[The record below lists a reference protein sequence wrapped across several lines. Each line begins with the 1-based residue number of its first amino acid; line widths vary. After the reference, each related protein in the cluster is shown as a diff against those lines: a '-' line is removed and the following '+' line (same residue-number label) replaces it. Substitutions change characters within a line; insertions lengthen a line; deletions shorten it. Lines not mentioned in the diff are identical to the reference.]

1 MYMKF
6 KFCPECGERLITKP
20 IGDEGDVPFC
30 ERCGRPWFDMF
41 SSAVI
46 VLVVNEYGEVA
57 LLQQDYM
64 STEHRVL
71 VSGYVKPG
79 ESAEETARRE
89 VAEEIGIELTDSRL
103 VGTYW
108 FEKKGMMMI
117 GFIAHADNAELTLS
131 GEVDSAEWVAAEDAI
146 KLVHPKG
153 SVSYALLDE
162 YFKRSVSERFIEE
175 VRSIKWFK
183 NSSVPTEKYLLVRS
197 VYDAFDNWNA
207 DYLKV
212 WEPHACLL
220 EKMAEK
226 MIGDDAVDSIFE
238 TVSMALDGDIWR
250 EWQAFRARAGL
261 EEESSLDEESVD
273 MVKRDLCWAAVEKA
287 LNITGFFT
295 ELLDIYR
302 DGYFPCGWEGE
313 FPDGRAAVL

>member
-1 MYMKF
+1 MRF
-6 KFCPECGERLITKP
+6 KFCPDCGENLIMKP
-20 IGDEGDVPFC
+20 IGDEGEVPFC

-108 FEKKGMMMI
+108 FAKRGMMMI
-117 GFIAHADNAELTLS
+117 GFIAHAKKSEFTLS
-131 GEVDSAEWVAAEDAI
+131 GEVDSAEWVSVENAI
-146 KLVHPKG
+146 NMVHGKG
-153 SVSYALLDE
+153 SVSYELLDE
-162 YFKRSVSERFIEE
+162 YLKRSVSECFIEE

-183 NSSVPTEKYLLVRS
+183 NGGVPTEKYLLVRS
-197 VYDAFDNWNA
+197 VYDAYDNWNEN
-207 DYLKV
+207 YLSV
-212 WEPHACLL
+212 WEPPICIL
-220 EKMAEK
+220 EKMADK
-226 MIGDDAVDSIFE
+226 MIGDDAVDDIFE
-238 TVSMALDGDIWR
+238 TVSLALDGDIWR
-250 EWQAFRARAGL
+250 EFQAFKERAGL
-261 EEESSLDEESVD
+261 EEENALDEEIVD
-273 MVKRDLCWAAVEKA
+273 MAKRDLCWAAVEKA

-302 DGYFPCGWEGE
+302 DGYFPCGWDGE
-313 FPDGRAAVL
+313 YPNGRAAVM